1 MTEEQKKLLEQLGET
16 FTSEQLLT
24 VLEIARTAMVDL
36 KMKDTLGEHL
46 DLAETEMNTI
56 EQKLV
61 DILGE

>member
-1 MTEEQKKLLEQLGET
+1 LYL
-16 FTSEQLLT
+16 FF
-24 VLEIARTAMVDL
+24 
-36 KMKDTLGEHL
+36 TLGEHL